1 MDFMELNYNMT
12 LEEFAEEIKLVIPNY
27 LIDINIETINVEKV
41 VKNNGIEMTGLVIL
55 ESGQN
60 AGPNI
65 YLEYFYHMYQT
76 GRSLDDVCFDIANE
90 YREACK
96 VMGGLDLVDFA
107 KSENLYVKLVNYDTN
122 KDMLS
127 KAVFEKNMDM
137 AFVVRLKCNEKTEG
151 LCSTILDYKLL
162 ESMDL
167 TYDEAIK
174 IAKEN
179 TLKNWPTKIV
189 PMSELIGGSL
199 FENQEEPIEM
209 YVLTNSIGLNGA
221 ASIMDIDT
229 ITDYFGD
236 KDMYILPSSIHEL
249 ILTSDNGR
257 GENNMSNLIKFVNKF
272 VVSRDEVLS
281 NNIYKYIGK
290 DKTIVQ
296 CTGLDRSKDN
306 PERSI

>member
-1 MDFMELNYNMT
+1 MNFMELNYNMT

-27 LIDINIETINVEKV
+27 LLDINIETINVEKV

-107 KSENLYVKLVNYDTN
+107 KSENLYVKLVNYDAN
-122 KDMLS
+122 KDILS
-127 KAVFEKNMDM
+127 KSVFEKNMDM
-137 AFVVRLKCNEKTEG
+137 AFMVRLKCNENADG
-151 LCSTILDYKLL
+151 LCSTVLDYKLL
-162 ESMDL
+162 EQLDL

-179 TLKNWPTKIV
+179 TLNNWPTKIV
-189 PMSELIGGSL
+189 PMSEILGSEL
-199 FENQEEPIEM
+199 FENM
-209 YVLTNSIGLNGA
+209 YLLTNSSGINGA
-221 ASIMDIDT
+221 AAIMDIDT
-229 ITDYFGD
+229 INDYFGEN
-236 KDMYILPSSIHEL
+236 DMYIIPSSIHEVIL
-249 ILTSDNGR
+249 IPDIGK
-257 GENNMSNLIKFVNKF
+257 GENQLSNLVKHVNKF

-281 NNIYKYIGK
+281 SNIYKYNGK

-306 PERSI
+306 PERDM

>member
-1 MDFMELNYNMT
+1 MNFMELNYNMT

-27 LIDINIETINVEKV
+27 LLDINIETINVEKV

-107 KSENLYVKLVNYDTN
+107 KSETLYVKLVNYDAN
-122 KDMLS
+122 KDILS
-127 KAVFEKNMDM
+127 KSVFEKNMDM
-137 AFVVRLKCNEKTEG
+137 AFMVRLKCNENADG
-151 LCSTILDYKLL
+151 LCSTVLDYKLL
-162 ESMDL
+162 EQLDL

-179 TLKNWPTKIV
+179 TLNNWPTKIV
-189 PMSELIGGSL
+189 PMSEILGSEL
-199 FENQEEPIEM
+199 FENM
-209 YVLTNSIGLNGA
+209 YLLTNSSGINGA
-221 ASIMDIDT
+221 AAIMDIDT
-229 ITDYFGD
+229 INDYFGEN
-236 KDMYILPSSIHEL
+236 DMYIIPSSIHEVIL
-249 ILTSDNGR
+249 IPDIGK
-257 GENNMSNLIKFVNKF
+257 GENQLSNLVKHVNKF

-281 NNIYKYIGK
+281 SNIYKYNGK

-306 PERSI
+306 PERDM